1 SCSRTCL
8 GHDMATPPPVDLNP
22 TPVTPQHVDSLEEVT
37 RPDVPVI
44 NIEGL
49 AETETTDAPV
59 QGLSPI
65 SQAGINLATWVL
77 VILSGFMIVAVAV
90 LLWSESTSLSLAE
103 TGYSQLSSPG
113 ASTEMATA
121 LKELIDRL
129 DAERKAFR
137 EFWHE
142 FAQMV
147 LLNLLLPVLTAI
159 LGYVFGSREGK

>member
-1 SCSRTCL
+1 
-8 GHDMATPPPVDLNP
+8 MPTPPPVDLNTA
-22 TPVTPQHVDSLEEVT
+22 TPVSPQHAADSLEEVT
-37 RPDVPVI
+37 PLVI
-44 NIEGL
+44 EAL
-49 AETETTDAPV
+49 PETKTTDAPV

-65 SQAGINLATWVL
+65 AQAGINLAKWVL
-77 VILSGFMIVAVAV
+77 VILSGFMVVAVAV
-90 LLWSESTSLSLAE
+90 LLWSESKSLSLAE
-103 TGYSQLSSPG
+103 TGFSQLSSPG
-113 ASTEMATA
+113 TSTETITPV
-121 LKELIDRL
+121 KELIDRL